1 MTTTDI
7 PVRRPDA
14 DLANAEVDRWL
25 VPGDPILSHVIAAL
39 SAVFPNGEDF
49 FVASVRNYRD
59 RFAGDPVMK
68 AKVKGFIGQ
77 ESMHGREHRAFNARL
92 AALGYPTV
100 SMDAGL
106 LRAAKR
112 LQRLPRPLQ
121 LSTTAASEHLTSVF
135 AHAVLSHEGTRQTLF
150 PAPDVDLLITWHA
163 LEELEHKD
171 VAFDVLQSVS
181 PSYLLRVSGLAVAA
195 AGWGPVVVGG
205 VVRGLAADR
214 RSLTPRAL
222 AQVVRDFPR
231 QRMLGP
237 WAWIRVARYVQPGFH
252 PRHVPTDDLVA
263 EWRDRLAPRMLDKVG

>member
-7 PVRRPDA
+7 TVRRPDA
-14 DLANAEVDRWL
+14 DLANADIDRWL
-25 VPGDPILSHVIAAL
+25 VPGDPILSHVVAAL

-49 FVASVRNYRD
+49 FVASVKNYRD

-92 AALGYPTV
+92 AGLGYPTV

-106 LRAAKR
+106 LRQAER
-112 LQRLPRPLQ
+112 LQRLPRAVQ
-121 LSTTAASEHLTSVF
+121 LSITAASEHLTSVF
-135 AHAVLSHEGTRQTLF
+135 AHAVLSHEGTRRTLF

-171 VAFDVLQSVS
+171 VAFDVLQAVS

-195 AGWGPVVVGG
+195 AGWGPVVLVG
-205 VVRGLAADR
+205 VLRGLAADR
-214 RSLTPRAL
+214 RNLTPRAL
-222 AQVVRDFPR
+222 VQVVRDFPR

-237 WAWIRVARYVQPGFH
+237 WAWVRVARYLRPGFH
-252 PRHVPTDDLVA
+252 PRDVPTDKLVA
-263 EWRDRLAPRMLDKVG
+263 EWRQRLAPRMLEKVS